1 MAKKK
6 TFKTGKTDIPKDEFN
21 LKKSKVRISL
31 IIDGDVLEAY
41 KEAARETQHG
51 EYQTLMKE
59 KIREAIFGK
68 QIDSTLR
75 ETIREVVREE
85 LGKAS

>member
-6 TFKTGKTDIPKDEFN
+6 TFKTGNVDIPKNEFDP
-21 LKKSKVRISL
+21 KKSKVRISL
-31 IIDGDVLEAY
+31 LIEGDVLEAY
-41 KEAARETQHG
+41 KKAAKGTQHG

-59 KIREAIFGK
+59 KLREAILGK
-68 QIDSTLR
+68 RIDPALR
-75 ETIREVVREE
+75 DTIREVVREE